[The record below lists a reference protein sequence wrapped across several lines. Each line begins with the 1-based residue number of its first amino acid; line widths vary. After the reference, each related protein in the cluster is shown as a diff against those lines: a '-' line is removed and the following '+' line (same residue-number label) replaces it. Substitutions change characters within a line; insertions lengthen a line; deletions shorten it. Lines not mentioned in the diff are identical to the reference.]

1 VIKFEKCKVGA
12 TAAIVIGLLLSI
24 GLPIRAQV
32 VSTPGLVGTWTL
44 SAAER
49 LVSGPAP
56 ASLPLPRG
64 LLVFD
69 AAGHVYELA
78 KSGRNLVTAANQATP
93 AEAQALFGSFGGFWG
108 SYKVDAARKQLTIRR
123 RSGDDSTVASG
134 FSQK

>member
-1 VIKFEKCKVGA
+1 MDAVGGRAPGFGVGA
-12 TAAIVIGLLLSI
+12 
-24 GLPIRAQV
+24 
-32 VSTPGLVGTWTL
+32 
-44 SAAER
+44 SAA
-49 LVSGPAP
+49 A
-56 ASLPLPRG
+56 AAAG

-78 KSGRNLVTAANQATP
+78 KTGRNLVTAANQATP

-134 FSQK
+134 FSRTRRER